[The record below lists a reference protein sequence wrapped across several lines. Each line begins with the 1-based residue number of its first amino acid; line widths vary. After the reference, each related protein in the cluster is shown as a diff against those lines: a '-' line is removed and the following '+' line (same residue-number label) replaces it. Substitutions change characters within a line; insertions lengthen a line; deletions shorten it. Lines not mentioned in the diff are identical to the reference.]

1 MTRPPH
7 SLVILQGTSR
17 VRCRIP
23 ETSALGIWQ
32 AKASTQLFW
41 IHQKSEHDLVVSL
54 LQNNP
59 ILGGWTC
66 SRSQQG
72 DLSNSEVLCLWKFK
86 QVGVLNYDSL
96 FAVAQN
102 FVPFEVLWHPRCVVG
117 FVQIFVGWS
126 KKAKIENLKKRLYV
140 ISIYILIYMSI
151 NYAYIYYNI

>member
-1 MTRPPH
+1 M
-7 SLVILQGTSR
+7 ILQGTSR

-32 AKASTQLFW
+32 AKASTQLFR
-41 IHQKSEHDLVVSL
+41 IHQASEHDLVSL

-59 ILGGWTC
+59 ILGEWRC

-72 DLSNSEVLCLWKFK
+72 NLTQ

-102 FVPFEVLWHPRCVVG
+102 FVPFEVLRSQMCRAIRAAFCWMKQKG
-117 FVQIFVGWS
+117 
-126 KKAKIENLKKRLYV
+126 KD
-140 ISIYILIYMSI
+140 
-151 NYAYIYYNI
+151 